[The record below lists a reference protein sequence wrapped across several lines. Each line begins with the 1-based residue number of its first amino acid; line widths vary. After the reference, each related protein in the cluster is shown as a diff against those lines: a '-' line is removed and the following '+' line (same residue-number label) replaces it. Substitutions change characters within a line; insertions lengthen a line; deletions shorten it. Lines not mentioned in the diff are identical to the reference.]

1 MARPYHC
8 DREIFRG
15 TGWRAGGNE
24 VSSGNGP
31 WARPLKRRI
40 EGRRASMR
48 HLGSSGSKN
57 SSSARRRPVTGA
69 SNPRAVLRNVLLTE
83 ATPITEGSANRRIK
97 TRCSSAPTNFNPI
110 EGLSSGNSEAIK
122 CPACSGANELVS
134 VRARLSP
141 GVPSAPAGWAKRLR
155 KYGCRHGSLEL
166 PDKHHSVR
174 RGMRSFDFAQDDN
187 VLGDTFSANTSFAA
201 TTVLL

>member
-1 MARPYHC
+1 MGKAT
-8 DREIFRG
+8 ESQ
-15 TGWRAGGNE
+15 N
-24 VSSGNGP
+24 
-31 WARPLKRRI
+31 RRSTP
-40 EGRRASMR
+40 SMR
-48 HLGSSGSKN
+48 HLGSSSSKN
-57 SSSARRRPVTGA
+57 SSSAWRRPVTGA